1 LDGRDRGLI
10 LSHYPGIRLEGL
22 GKATKTFSQYSRSPG
37 QDLNP
42 GHPEYEGVLTT
53 RPRRSVTHLINFLLT
68 VLISGLGIVMVF
80 LNALL
85 IARQIF
91 RVLEILLLGLK
102 IKLRLS

>member
-1 LDGRDRGLI
+1 
-10 LSHYPGIRLEGL
+10 
-22 GKATKTFSQYSRSPG
+22 
-37 QDLNP
+37 
-42 GHPEYEGVLTT
+42 
-53 RPRRSVTHLINFLLT
+53 LLT